1 MAYIRGEKDN
11 SDHRIIEKINNTLM
25 KRVLHFFVVII
36 LFLSVL
42 FVNGCVE
49 ISEQEHHGMKP
60 NIIIIY
66 ADDVGYGDL
75 GVYGSELIPTPNLDR
90 LAAEGIKL
98 TSAYATAST
107 CTPSRYSLL
116 TGEYAFRNQRAQ
128 VLQGDAPLLIEP
140 GSHTLPSILAKAG
153 YRTAVVGKWHLGLG
167 DGDLDWNGPI
177 KPGPLE
183 VGFHESFLLPATND
197 RVPTVYVEGHYVY
210 NLSEYDDPLRVSY
223 SGQIGDLPTGVSH
236 PELLRYGADLQ
247 HSGTIVNSISR
258 IGWMDGGQSAWW
270 DDEEMPIVFTDRSK
284 QFIQQNRDIP
294 FFLFLSMHES
304 HVPRLPNPMFL
315 GASGTGLLGD
325 TVVELD
331 WVVGQIIQELE
342 YLGIRENTLLIFTS
356 DNGPIFDDGYDDG
369 AIEHANG
376 HKAAGLFRGGKYA
389 AFEGGTRMPFIASWP
404 AGIEK
409 GIVSDAIF
417 SQVDLLATLA
427 PLAGADLPE
436 GAGPDSRN
444 LLPVLLGQ
452 SDEGR
457 DFVVQQGA
465 GNQLYG
471 FRYMDWKLIPAADN
485 RPGWIENK
493 HNSRENPLTTP
504 QVTTSAY
511 LFHLKDDPGETNN
524 LAGEYPEKVRK
535 MAEFFGRIL
544 ETPERLQEFEA
555 LEL

>member
-1 MAYIRGEKDN
+1 MENEMLTNRSIRGRGLQFYGFIFLLLNALSLIGCSRGTDQE
-11 SDHRIIEKINNTLM
+11 NND
-25 KRVLHFFVVII
+25 
-36 LFLSVL
+36 S
-42 FVNGCVE
+42 
-49 ISEQEHHGMKP
+49 KP

-66 ADDVGYGDL
+66 ADDIGYGDL

-90 LAAEGIKL
+90 LAAEGIKM
-98 TSAYATAST
+98 TSAYATAAT

-128 VLQGDAPLLIEP
+128 VLPGDAPLLIEP
-140 GSHTLPSILAKAG
+140 GSHTLPSILVNSG
-153 YRTAVVGKWHLGLG
+153 YRTSVVGKWHLGLG
-167 DGDLDWNGPI
+167 EGDLDWNGPI

-183 VGFHESFLLPATND
+183 IGFHESFLLPATND

-210 NLSEYDDPLRVSY
+210 NLNEDDDPLRVSY
-223 SGQIGDLPTGVSH
+223 EGEIGNLPTGVSN

-270 DDEEMPIVFTDRSK
+270 DDEEMPLVFADRSK
-284 QFIQQNRDIP
+284 RFIRQNRDHP

-304 HVPRLPNPMFL
+304 HVPRLPNPMFV
-315 GASGTGLLGD
+315 GKSGTGLMGD

-331 WVVGQIIQELE
+331 WVVGEIMKELE
-342 YLGIRENTLLIFTS
+342 DLGIRQNTLLIFTS

-369 AIEHANG
+369 AIENAIG
-376 HKAAGLFRGGKYA
+376 HRAAGPFRGGKYT

-404 AGIEK
+404 AGIDK
-409 GIVSDAIF
+409 GIIMDAMF

-427 PLAGADLPE
+427 ALAGADLPE

-452 SDEGR
+452 SDAGR
-457 DFVVQQGA
+457 NFVVQQGA

-471 FRYMDWKLIPAADN
+471 FRYGDWKLIPAAEN

-493 HNSRENPLTTP
+493 HNARENPLTTP

-511 LFHLKDDPGETNN
+511 LFNLKDDPGETTN
-524 LAGEYPEKVRK
+524 LAAQYPEKVR
-535 MAEFFGRIL
+535 ALTELFREIL
-544 ETPERLQEFEA
+544 ETPEVHLQDKMPSEMS
-555 LEL
+555 L

>member
-1 MAYIRGEKDN
+1 MN
-11 SDHRIIEKINNTLM
+11 FSN
-25 KRVLHFFVVII
+25 
-36 LFLSVL
+36 LFSRHAFHLFIFIALSVTFTL
-42 FVNGCVE
+42 FKGCSRESDQYV
-49 ISEQEHHGMKP
+49 HTMKP

-75 GVYGSELIPTPNLDR
+75 GVYGSELIPTPHLDR
-90 LAAEGIKL
+90 LAAEGLKM
-98 TSAYATAST
+98 TSAYATAAT

-128 VLQGDAPLLIEP
+128 VLPGDAPLLIKP
-140 GSHTLPSILAKAG
+140 GSVTLPSILANAG
-153 YRTAVVGKWHLGLG
+153 YRTSVIGKWHLGLG
-167 DGDLDWNGPI
+167 EGDLDWNGPI

-183 VGFHESFLLPATND
+183 IGFHESFLLPATND
-197 RVPTVYVEGHYVY
+197 RVPTVYVKGHYVY
-210 NLSEYDDPLRVSY
+210 NLSEEDDPLRVSY
-223 SGQIGDLPTGVSH
+223 SGEIGNLPTGVSH

-270 DDEEMPIVFTDRSK
+270 DDEEMPIVFAERAQ
-284 QFIQQNRDIP
+284 QFIRENRDHP

-315 GASGTGLLGD
+315 GKSGTGLLGD

-331 WVVGQIIQELE
+331 WVVGQVMKELE
-342 YLGIRENTLLIFTS
+342 EMGIRENTLLIFTS

-369 AIEHANG
+369 AIENANG
-376 HKAAGLFRGGKYA
+376 HRAAGPFRGGKYT
-389 AFEGGTRMPFIASWP
+389 AFEGATRLPFIASWP
-404 AGIEK
+404 NGIEK
-409 GIVSDAIF
+409 GRVTDAMF
-417 SQVDLLATLA
+417 SQVDILSTFTALV
-427 PLAGADLPE
+427 GADLPQS
-436 GAGPDSRN
+436 AGPDSRN

-457 DFVVQQGA
+457 NFIVQQGA

-471 FRYMDWKLIPAADN
+471 FRYGDWKLIPSADS
-485 RPGWIENK
+485 RPGWVAGK

-511 LFHLKDDPGETNN
+511 LFNLKDDPGETNN
-524 LAGEYPEKVRK
+524 LAGEYPEIVNRLTECFEK
-535 MAEFFGRIL
+535 IL
-544 ETPERLQEFEA
+544 ETPEYVLGTVSC
-555 LEL
+555 L

>member
-1 MAYIRGEKDN
+1 MSKNFRFHKDYF
-11 SDHRIIEKINNTLM
+11 SFLAPI
-25 KRVLHFFVVII
+25 FFS
-36 LFLSVL
+36 LSVIT
-42 FVNGCVE
+42 FSGCDRPAD
-49 ISEQEHHGMKP
+49 QQHQAAKP

-66 ADDVGYGDL
+66 ADDVGYGDI
-75 GVYGSELIPTPNLDR
+75 GVYGSELIPTPHLDR
-90 LAAEGIKL
+90 LAAEGLKM
-98 TSAYATAST
+98 TSAYATAAT

-128 VLQGDAPLLIEP
+128 VLPGDAPLLIEP
-140 GSHTLPSILAKAG
+140 GSHTLPSILADSG
-153 YRTAVVGKWHLGLG
+153 YRTSVVGKWHLGLG
-167 DGDLDWNGPI
+167 EGNLDWNGPI

-183 VGFHESFLLPATND
+183 IGFHESFLLPATND
-197 RVPTVYVEGHYVY
+197 RVPTVYVKGHYVY
-210 NLSEYDDPLRVSY
+210 NLSEDDDPLRVSY
-223 SGQIGDLPTGVSH
+223 SGDIGNLPTGVSH

-270 DDEEMPIVFTDRSK
+270 DDEEMPVVFTERSK
-284 QFIQQNRDIP
+284 QFIRQNREHP

-304 HVPRLPNPMFL
+304 HVPRLPNPMFI
-315 GASGTGLLGD
+315 GKSGTGLLGD

-331 WVVGQIIQELE
+331 WVVGQIMEELDN
-342 YLGIRENTLLIFTS
+342 LGIRENTLVIFTS

-369 AIEHANG
+369 AIENANG
-376 HKAAGLFRGGKYA
+376 HQAAGPFRGGKYT
-389 AFEGGTRMPFIASWP
+389 AFEGGTRLPFIASWP

-409 GIVSDAIF
+409 GIVTDAMF

-427 PLAGADLPE
+427 ALGGANLPE

-444 LLPVLLGQ
+444 LLPVLIGQ

-457 DFVVQQGA
+457 DYVVQQGA

-471 FRYMDWKLIPAADN
+471 FRYGDWKLIPVADN

-511 LFHLKDDPGETNN
+511 LFNLKDDPGETNN
-524 LAGEYPEKVRK
+524 LAGQYPEKVRELTEIFEK
-535 MAEFFGRIL
+535 IL
-544 ETPERLQEFEA
+544 ETPERMLDIKIPHQGD
-555 LEL
+555 